1 MATRCATAVPSTTCS
16 GAGAPATRSR
26 CGSFA
31 AGRCR
36 PSVWRPGTSR
46 SSSRRGPVRAT
57 MPLGDFLVAYLQKI
71 GVTHLF
77 GIPGDLVIRLFF
89 RFGRGRAFRIVTL
102 SHEPGVGFAADGYAR
117 ATGRLAVVCVTYGAG
132 GHNMVNAGAGSFS
145 ERVPVLVIS
154 GGPGEEERRLGMLIH
169 HQAKEIESQLRIH
182 RELTCAEPVL
192 DDPHTAA
199 ESVHDV
205 VRTVWRE
212 QQPGYLEI
220 HRDMVERR
228 IPVPRAI
235 IDWDG
240 ALAFRRSDER
250 KVEEA
255 VRETA
260 ARFNASRR
268 PLTMVGIETFR
279 FKLQR
284 EVRELAE
291 RMGAPVTTTVLA
303 KGAFPMDHPLYM
315 GVHIGPISP
324 RPIVE
329 RVDGADLVLNLGT
342 LLTDMNLGSRPPSIT
357 RDRSI
362 WAVGGRVNVSFHTY
376 TDVHIRDFVRGLLR
390 ARLRRHEEKVRYC
403 DNLPPQPPETK
414 RRLRVTDVLHEVNRF
429 LRDRRGYMV
438 VAESGDMLFAGLDV
452 RVARGGGYLAQGFY
466 ASMGFGIP
474 GALGAQ
480 LGTGARPLILCGD
493 GAFQMTGPEIAQAP
507 RYGLNPIVLLV
518 NNGGW
523 QIFRP
528 VITQQELLD
537 VPPWPYARLAE
548 DWGGRGF
555 RVTPVDQ
562 LRAGVTE
569 AARIRS
575 FVVIEALVNPEDL
588 SPVSRKYIEASAR
601 HGRIA
606 AA

>member
-1 MATRCATAVPSTTCS
+1 MATRCATGGRSTSCCGGGVPATRWRWRSS
-16 GAGAPATRSR
+16 GAGRY
-26 CGSFA
+26 
-31 AGRCR
+31 R
-36 PSVWRPGTSR
+36 PCASPRETSR
-46 SSSRRGPVRAT
+46 RSSRRSPVRAT

-77 GIPGDLVIRLFF
+77 GIPGDLVIRLFL

-117 ATGRLAVVCVTYGAG
+117 ATGRVAVVCVTYGAG
-132 GHNMVNAGAGSFS
+132 GHNMVNAVAGSFS
-145 ERVPVLVIS
+145 DRVPVLVIS

-169 HQAKEIESQLRIH
+169 HQAKEIESQLRIYQ
-182 RELTCAEPVL
+182 ELTCAARVL
-192 DDPHTAA
+192 DDPRTAA

-205 VRTVWRE
+205 VQTVWRE

-220 HRDMVERR
+220 HRDMVERP
-228 IPVPRAI
+228 ISVPREI

-240 ALAFRRSDER
+240 TLAFRRSDER

-260 ARFNASRR
+260 ERFNASRR

-284 EVRELAE
+284 EVRQLAD

-303 KGAFPMDHPLYM
+303 KGAFPMDHRLYM

-329 RVDGADLVLNLGT
+329 RVDRADLVLNLGT
-342 LLTDMNLGSRPPSIT
+342 LLTDMNLGSRPPRIT

-362 WAVGGRVNVSFHTY
+362 WAVGGRVNVSHHTY
-376 TDVHIRDFVRGLLR
+376 TDVHVRDFVRRLLR
-390 ARLRRHEEKVRYC
+390 APLRRHRETVRYC
-403 DNLPPQPPETK
+403 DNLPPPS
-414 RRLRVTDVLHEVNRF
+414 RSLARSLRVTDVLQELNRF
-429 LRDRRGYMV
+429 LRGRRGYAV

-452 RVARGGGYLAQGFY
+452 RVERGGGYLAQGFY
-466 ASMGFGIP
+466 ASMGFGVP

-480 LGTGARPLILCGD
+480 LGAGFRPIVLCGD
-493 GAFQMTGPEIAQAP
+493 GAFQMTGPQIAHAP
-507 RYGLNPIVLLV
+507 RYGLKPIVLVV

-528 VITQQELLD
+528 VVARAELLD
-537 VPPWPYARLAE
+537 LPPWPYARLAD

-555 RVTPVDQ
+555 YVERVDE
-562 LRAGVTE
+562 LRAALAA
-569 AARIRS
+569 AARLES
-575 FVVIEALVNPEDL
+575 FVVIEAIVRPDDL
-588 SPVSRKYIEASAR
+588 SPVSRKYIEASTR
-601 HGRIA
+601 RGRVA
-606 AA
+606 S

>member
-1 MATRCATAVPSTTCS
+1 
-16 GAGAPATRSR
+16 
-26 CGSFA
+26 
-31 AGRCR
+31 
-36 PSVWRPGTSR
+36 
-46 SSSRRGPVRAT
+46 VRAT
-57 MPLGDFLVAYLQKI
+57 MPLGDFLVAYLQRI

-77 GIPGDLVIRLFF
+77 GIPGDLVIRLFL
-89 RFGRGRAFRIVTL
+89 RFGRRRAFRIITL
-102 SHEPGVGFAADGYAR
+102 SHEPGVGFAADGFAR

-132 GHNMVNAGAGSFS
+132 GHNMVNAVAGSFS

-154 GGPGEEERRLGMLIH
+154 GGPGEDERKLGMLIH
-169 HQAKEIESQLRIH
+169 HQAKEIESQLRIYQ
-182 RELTCAEPVL
+182 ELTCAARVL
-192 DDPHTAA
+192 DDPRTAA

-205 VRTVWRE
+205 VQAVWRE
-212 QQPGYLEI
+212 QRPGYLEI
-220 HRDMVERR
+220 HRDMVERP
-228 IPVPRAI
+228 ISVPREI

-240 ALAFRRSDER
+240 TLAFRRSDER

-260 ARFNASRR
+260 ERFNASRR
-268 PLTMVGIETFR
+268 PLTMLGIETFR

-329 RVDGADLVLNLGT
+329 RVDRADLVVNLGT

-376 TDVHIRDFVRGLLR
+376 TDVQIRDFVRGLR
-390 ARLRRHEEKVRYC
+390 RVRLRRHRERVRYC
-403 DNLPPQPPETK
+403 DNLPPPAEDVS

-429 LRDRRGYMV
+429 LRGRRGYAV

-452 RVARGGGYLAQGFY
+452 RVERNGGYLAQGYY
-466 ASMGFGIP
+466 ASMGFGVP
-474 GALGAQ
+474 GALGAE
-480 LGTGARPLILCGD
+480 LATGLRPLVLCGD
-493 GAFQMTGPEIAQAP
+493 GAFQMTGPEIAHAP
-507 RYGLNPIVLLV
+507 RYGLKPIVLLI

-528 VITQQELLD
+528 VVALPELLEL
-537 VPPWPYARLAE
+537 PQWPYAELAE
-548 DWGGRGF
+548 AWGGRGF
-555 RVTPVDQ
+555 RVERIEE
-562 LRAGVTE
+562 LRE
-569 AARIRS
+569 ALVEADRQPQ
-575 FVVIEALVNPEDL
+575 FAVIEALLGPNDL
-588 SPVSRKYIEASAR
+588 SPVSRKYIRASAR
-601 HGRIA
+601 RGRVASI
-606 AA
+606 